1 MSKKR
6 CKVTVEFD
14 LEVSECKRSSPV
26 EITQEILDIFKENT
40 WISFKNVCEQLKING
55 QWEDCYFQTDNIEM
69 SEIVPIEDV
78 ELN

>member
-26 EITQEILDIFKENT
+26 EITQ
-40 WISFKNVCEQLKING
+40 
-55 QWEDCYFQTDNIEM
+55 
-69 SEIVPIEDV
+69 
-78 ELN
+78 